1 MANTKKEKY
10 LLSNRPYILST
21 GSYLPKK
28 VLTNAELEQ
37 VVDTS
42 DEWIVTRTGIKQ
54 RHIASENQVT
64 SDLAYEASIRA
75 LESANLKS
83 TDLNMI
89 ITATVTPDQLMP
101 TTSCVLQDKLKAKKI
116 MAFDLQ
122 AACSGFLYALHLAE
136 QSIKSGANNI
146 LVIGADILSRITN
159 YKDRETCILF
169 GDGAGVAIVS
179 SNNDTK
185 NKQSLII
192 DSIMQAD
199 GSLGKYVTLLAGG
212 SRMPCSK
219 KVLELEAQYV
229 NMKGRELFKYA
240 VRAVVDVC
248 NEILNKN
255 KTKLLD
261 IDWIIPHQAN
271 IRIIETAMDQLNF
284 PMEKTVLNIDH
295 AANTSAATIPIALD
309 EFVRGKKI
317 KRGDLVLMISFGG
330 GFTSGATLM
339 RY

>member
-1 MANTKKEKY
+1 M
-10 LLSNRPYILST
+10 LSNKPYILST

-28 VLTNAELEQ
+28 VLTNSDLEQ
-37 VVDTS
+37 IIDTS

-54 RHIASENQVT
+54 RHIASDTQVT
-64 SDLAYEASIRA
+64 SDLAYEASIKA
-75 LESANLKS
+75 LESANLKP
-83 TDLNMI
+83 TDLDMI
-89 ITATVTPDQLMP
+89 IIATITPDQLMP
-101 TTSCVLQDKLKAKKI
+101 STACVLQDKLNARNI

-136 QSIKSGANNI
+136 QSIKSGAKNI
-146 LVIGADILSRITN
+146 LVIGADVLSRITN

-179 SNNDTK
+179 ASK
-185 NKQSLII
+185 SESEII

-212 SRMPCSK
+212 SKMPCSK
-219 KVLELEAQYV
+219 KALELEAQYV

-248 NEILNKN
+248 NEILHKN
-255 KTKLLD
+255 KIKLD
-261 IDWIIPHQAN
+261 EIDWIIPHQAN
-271 IRIIETAMDQLNF
+271 TRIIETAMSQLQF
-284 PMEKTVLNIDH
+284 PMEKTVLNIEH

-309 EFVRGKKI
+309 EFVRENKI